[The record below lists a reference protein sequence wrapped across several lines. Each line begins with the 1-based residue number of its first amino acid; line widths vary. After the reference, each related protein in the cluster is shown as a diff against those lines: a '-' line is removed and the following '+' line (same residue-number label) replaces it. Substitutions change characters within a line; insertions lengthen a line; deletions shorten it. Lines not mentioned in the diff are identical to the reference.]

1 MSNPGAS
8 APVADRR
15 WFIATRWEQYQA
27 EGRANLL
34 RLVALCLF
42 YSVEVVRYYGVPLDF
57 LELPPAGPNEAAFH
71 WAIASLA
78 ALWVIDAAVVAW
90 LLRVRFFPR
99 WLPYASTAADLV
111 LLTTVLMIGHG
122 PQSPLLTAYFVVL
135 AMAALR
141 VDLPLIWFTAGGAA
155 AGYLFLLGYARFY
168 APQRGLRVPRF
179 HELLFLVGLALTA
192 VVLGQLVRRV
202 RRLAADYARRVGETK
217 GGAA

>member
-1 MSNPGAS
+1 MNTPAASNPT
-8 APVADRR
+8 ADQS

-34 RLVALCLF
+34 RLIALVLF
-42 YSVEVVRYYGVPLDF
+42 YAVEVVHYYGLPLDF

-71 WAIASLA
+71 WAVASLT
-78 ALWVIDAAVVAW
+78 ALWVIEAAVVAW
-90 LLRVRFFPR
+90 SLHVRFFPR
-99 WLPYASTAADLV
+99 WLPYASTAADLL
-111 LLTTVLMIGHG
+111 LLTMVLMLGHG
-122 PQSPLLTAYFVVL
+122 PQSPLLVAYFVVV

-141 VDLPLIWFTAGGAA
+141 VDLPLLWFAAGGAA

-168 APQRGLRVPRF
+168 APERDLRVPRF

-202 RRLAADYARRVGETK
+202 RRLAADYARRAGETK